1 MEQTK
6 TSKSAKSF
14 FNILKNMTST
24 PDELPKLRY
33 HVADDV
39 VNFADSYL
47 LSVVKL
53 DGVIYESISD
63 AILEADF
70 DAMNLAFAEAAKDK
84 AGKMSF
90 MGYQLRRKINVD
102 TTYHFENKFCQDFAN
117 KYVQRFNDRDYYEN
131 KFYLAIT
138 LKYDGGIEEGIDEL
152 QSVVVGIVKKL
163 SKYNPEILSAYKNKH
178 GILCSQ
184 VFEFYSEIANNE
196 KLLSDFP
203 LTATPAFDAIP
214 YAGLHFGYEILQSKG
229 FGKDRYAICLNL
241 KDFPAS
247 TKLGMLNK
255 ASLALPFEYNLVH
268 SFTALAPAKSLHR
281 IKDQLNRLRSTNDQ
295 AGHQQ
300 DELFEA
306 QGYIQS
312 GELAFGDYYS
322 CMIVYGDSIKDV
334 ASNTN
339 FAVANFSNMASAIYR
354 KSLLASPATF
364 FSQFPL
370 AKNIPRRMMK
380 SSRNF
385 AAAFSM
391 HNYSRGKSKG
401 NPLGDG
407 SAIMPL
413 ETQAKTLYD
422 FNFHFTNPLEDTIGD
437 AVAGHTLILGAT
449 GAGKTTLQSALVA
462 FVQRFNPAMFV
473 LDKDRGMEIFIRA
486 LDGDYFSLEEG
497 KSTGINPFQFKDTP
511 QLREF
516 LNELVVS
523 LVTDASTPCTSE
535 EQNQIKNAID
545 SVMNTNDIASKRLST
560 IIQAIP
566 KRGGNGLRE
575 RLAKWC
581 AITETGVGRFAWVLD
596 NPINKFNPDDFKITG
611 FDIGGLLKEG
621 YQPSE
626 PILAC
631 LLYLKSQM
639 TKNHDLLCTI
649 VEEFWLPLKY
659 KTPRDMMV
667 DVLKTGRKRGE
678 FMILVT
684 QSPEEAVQSEI
695 FPAIVQQT
703 PTKIL
708 LPNPDA
714 EYKNE
719 QGGGYSRIGLTVKE
733 FLKLKALALES
744 RTFLVKQGH
753 NSSFATLDL
762 YGFSDEIA
770 VLSGTTANV
779 EILSAL
785 LDKYA
790 EKNNGVVPKSDV
802 WLPSFYRAVKLRK
815 SGYNN
820 LDTIIS
826 ESMLSS

>member
-1 MEQTK
+1 M
-6 TSKSAKSF
+6 
-14 FNILKNMTST
+14 
-24 PDELPKLRY
+24 
-33 HVADDV
+33 
-39 VNFADSYL
+39 
-47 LSVVKL
+47 SVIKL
-53 DGVIYESISD
+53 DGVIYESVSD
-63 AILEADF
+63 KVLESDF

-84 AGKMSF
+84 AGKISF
-90 MGYQLRRKINVD
+90 MGYQLRRKIEVD
-102 TTYHFENKFCQDFAN
+102 TTYHFSNKFCQDFAD
-117 KYVQRFNDRDYYEN
+117 KYVKRFNDKDYYEN
-131 KFYLAIT
+131 RFYLSIT
-138 LKYDGGIEEGIDEL
+138 LKYDGSMDEGIDEL

-163 SKYNPEILSAYKNKH
+163 TKYNPEILSAYKNKH
-178 GILCSQ
+178 DVLCSEI
-184 VFEFYSEIANNE
+184 FEFYSEIANNE
-196 KLLSDFP
+196 PLQSSFP
-203 LTATPAFDAIP
+203 LTASPAFDTLP

-241 KDFPAS
+241 KDFPAV
-247 TKLGMLNK
+247 TKLGMFNK

-268 SFTALAPAKSLHR
+268 SFTALSPAKSLHR
-281 IKDQLNRLRSTNDQ
+281 IRDQLNRLRSTKDQ
-295 AGHQQ
+295 AEHQQ
-300 DELFEA
+300 KELIEA

-322 CMIVYGDSIKDV
+322 SLVIYGDNIKDV
-334 ASNTN
+334 ISNTN
-339 FAVANFSNMASAIYR
+339 HAVASFSNMASAIYR
-354 KSLLASPATF
+354 KSMLASPATF
-364 FSQFPL
+364 FAQFPL
-370 AKNIPRRMMK
+370 AAKAPRRMMK

-422 FNFHFTNPLEDTIGD
+422 FNFHFTNPLEDTIGE

-449 GAGKTTLQSALVA
+449 GTGKTTIQSALISFA
-462 FVQRFNPAMFV
+462 QRFNPAMFV
-473 LDKDRGMEIFIRA
+473 LDKDRGMQIFIKA
-486 LDGDYFSLEEG
+486 LDGDYFTLEEG

-523 LVTDASTPCTSE
+523 LVTDGSTVCTSE
-535 EQNQIKNAID
+535 EQNQINNAID
-545 SVMNTNDIASKRLST
+545 SVMNQQDMRSKRLAAVL
-560 IIQAIP
+560 QALP
-566 KRGGNGLRE
+566 QRGGNGLRE
-575 RLAKWC
+575 RLVKWC
-581 AITETGVGRFAWVLD
+581 RSEDGVGRFAWVLD
-596 NPINKFNPDDFKITG
+596 NPVNRFDPNDFKIVG
-611 FDIGGLLKEG
+611 FDVGDILKEN
-621 YQPSE
+621 YQPTE

-639 TKNHDLLCTI
+639 IKKHDVLCTI

-659 KTPRDMMV
+659 KTPREMIV

-678 FMILVT
+678 FMLLIT

-719 QGGGYSRIGLTVKE
+719 QGGGYSRIGLTIKE
-733 FLKLKALALES
+733 FLKLKALALDS
-744 RTFLVKQGH
+744 RTFLAKQGH

-762 YGFSDEIA
+762 YGFNDEIS

-779 EILSAL
+779 EILNAVL
-785 LDKYA
+785 EHYKQ
-790 EKNNGVVPKSDV
+790 NNGGITPKSEV
-802 WLPSFYRAVKLRK
+802 WLPSFYRAVRLRK
-815 SGYNN
+815 QGYDS
-820 LDTIIS
+820 LDAIIN
-826 ESMLSS
+826 EAMTKA